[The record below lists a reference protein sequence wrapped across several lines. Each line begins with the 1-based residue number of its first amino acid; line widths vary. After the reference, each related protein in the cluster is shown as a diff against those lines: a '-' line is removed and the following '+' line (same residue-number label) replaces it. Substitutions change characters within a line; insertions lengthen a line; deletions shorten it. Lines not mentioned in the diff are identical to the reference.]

1 MTEKWKEQMRRK
13 LDLYSEPAPEVSW
26 TDLEKALHRSGKT
39 RRIPAFIYYAS
50 AAAAALLLGAV
61 LLLRVPDKDKSDMV
75 AVIPGTSSTVTE
87 PQVIPDDVAS
97 ASNEDFSAIG
107 DDSSPSSTDN
117 SGNRSGVKKQS
128 TAIASNSL
136 LADSRD
142 KNDNTVGQVTEP
154 AEEETFPSQVSSPE
168 EGNAVVSGE
177 SAQEKE
183 DVSSGDKVKEDS
195 NVPTGPYVRT
205 RDPFSVVDDHPK
217 NRRRR
222 SLTAMAFVGNTPGG
236 FGKMGTYD
244 AALPMA
250 DSYGGT
256 DKLYM
261 SSNSKSGSNST
272 YVNSPDINSDVDH
285 RQPVRAGL
293 RLRYA
298 LDENWGIESG
308 LTYSYLH
315 SDISTGAGGLNTSY
329 VQRLSYIGIPVNVT
343 RYLWSGNRF
352 AVYAS
357 AGGMVEKM
365 VKGRRELASIVNGNS
380 DVATTEKVKIGPL
393 QYSVNG
399 AVGFEYRIWDAFGLY
414 AEPSLDYHFD
424 NGSPVPTIYS
434 DKPLRFGISIGMRF
448 NLGER

>member
-39 RRIPAFIYYAS
+39 RRIPAFVYYAS
-50 AAAAALLLGAV
+50 AAALILGAV
-61 LLLRVPDKDKSDMV
+61 LMLRVPDKDKSGMV
-75 AVIPGTSSTVTE
+75 AVIPGTSSSVSD
-87 PQVIPDDVAS
+87 PRVVSDDGIS
-97 ASNEDFSAIG
+97 TSNEDSGAMENRY
-107 DDSSPSSTDN
+107 SVSSTDN
-117 SGNRSGVKKQS
+117 SGNRGGVKKQLVV
-128 TAIASNSL
+128 IPSNSL
-136 LADSRD
+136 LAESRD
-142 KNDNTVGQVTEP
+142 KNDDTVEPVAEP
-154 AEEETFPSQVSSPE
+154 AEEETVPSQVNSPE
-168 EGNAVVSGE
+168 EENAFATGE
-177 SAQEKE
+177 PAKEKE
-183 DVSSGDKVKEDS
+183 ADPSRDKAEEESKEPS
-195 NVPTGPYVRT
+195 GPYVRT
-205 RDPFSVVDDHPK
+205 RDPFSVVDGPAKD
-217 NRRRR
+217 RRKR

-256 DKLYM
+256 DRLYA
-261 SSNSKSGSNST
+261 SSNSKSGSNSA

-365 VKGRRELASIVNGNS
+365 VKGRRELSSIVNGHS